1 MSMVDELKKFL
12 VEQKY
17 IENADELGVDDSLL
31 EEGVIDSVGIQQL
44 VNFLEEKYK
53 IKVEEDDLMPDN
65 FDSLSAIE
73 EYVNDKK
80 S

>member
-1 MSMVDELKKFL
+1 MPMVDELKKFL
-12 VEQKY
+12 IEQKY
-17 IENADELGVDDSLL
+17 LENADELGVDDSLL
-31 EEGVIDSVGIQQL
+31 EQGVIDSVGIQQL

>member
-1 MSMVDELKKFL
+1 MVDELKKFL

>member
-1 MSMVDELKKFL
+1 MPMVDELKKFL
-12 VEQKY
+12 IEQKY
-17 IENADELGVDDSLL
+17 LENADELGVDDSLL
-31 EEGVIDSVGIQQL
+31 EQGVIDSVGIQQL

-80 S
+80 A

>member
-1 MSMVDELKKFL
+1 MVDELKKFL
-12 VEQKY
+12 IEQKY
-17 IENADELGVDDSLL
+17 LENADELGVDDSLL
-31 EEGVIDSVGIQQL
+31 EQGVIDSVGIQQL

-80 S
+80 A